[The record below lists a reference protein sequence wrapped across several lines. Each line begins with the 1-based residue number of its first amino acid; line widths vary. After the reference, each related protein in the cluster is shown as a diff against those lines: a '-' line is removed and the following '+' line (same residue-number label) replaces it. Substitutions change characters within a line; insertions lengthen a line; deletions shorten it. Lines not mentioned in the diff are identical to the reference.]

1 MFTGLIEHQGTIER
15 VTPGPMTDVW
25 VGSEYDAFAQ
35 GESIACDGVCL
46 TVVEWRGRAFRVQA
60 APETLR
66 RTTLGTL
73 HPGEKVNLERALP
86 VNGRLGGHIVAG
98 HVDGI
103 GTLARIIMSS
113 ISVAGTIIAAQ
124 TGLSYAEALDPT
136 SHGQQ
141 GAVIGNFMSLLAV
154 VLIFSSNLHHLAIGA
169 VAGSYHLVPPGTSL
183 PTGDMAEL
191 AIRMVSGSFLLGFQL
206 AAPFIVFGFAINAG
220 FGLLA
225 RMMPQLQ
232 VFFVVTPLNVLVGF
246 VVLTLLLGTMMT
258 LFLNFYGAQMGAL
271 L

>member
-1 MFTGLIEHQGTIER
+1 MTVTLPSLSGVVLVYLLVFARTGSMVMLLPPI
-15 VTPGPMTDVW
+15 
-25 VGSEYDAFAQ
+25 
-35 GESIACDGVCL
+35 GESNVPARVRLILALAIAIALAPIVQSSYPQTSPQNTAALAVLIGQEI
-46 TVVEWRGRAFRVQA
+46 TVGI
-60 APETLR
+60 L
-66 RTTLGTL
+66 
-73 HPGEKVNLERALP
+73 
-86 VNGRLGGHIVAG
+86 
-98 HVDGI
+98 I

-141 GAVIGNFMSLLAV
+141 GAVVGNFISLLAV
-154 VLIFSSNLHHLAIGA
+154 VMIFAANLHHLALGA
-169 VAGSYHLVPPGTSL
+169 ITGSYHLIPPGTSL

-191 AIRMVSGSFLLGFQL
+191 AIRFVSGSFLLGFQL

-220 FGLLA
+220 FGVLA

-258 LFLNFYGAQMGAL
+258 LFLNFYSAQMGAL

>member
-1 MFTGLIEHQGTIER
+1 MTVTLPTLSGVVLVYLLVFARTGAMVMLLPPIGDSNVPAR
-15 VTPGPMTDVW
+15 VRLLL
-25 VGSEYDAFAQ
+25 ALAI
-35 GESIACDGVCL
+35 SIAL
-46 TVVEWRGRAFRVQA
+46 APTVQA
-60 APETLR
+60 SYPQVAPQNTA
-66 RTTLGTL
+66 
-73 HPGEKVNLERALP
+73 ALA
-86 VNGRLGGHIVAG
+86 VLITQEVTVGFL
-98 HVDGI
+98 I